1 MTRRRGGGVKGER
14 PIWPVI
20 SSLSALH
27 SLEHS
32 ERFMKLY
39 REEKRRQGIEVTRR
53 RRGRVKK
60 GESNL
65 ASNQFPKCSPQS
77 GTPR

>member
-1 MTRRRGGGVKGER
+1 MLSTVWNTQRGSQCYTEKRRGRKEIEVTRRRGGGVKGER

-39 REEKRRQGIEVTRR
+39 REEKMEEEDG
-53 RRGRVKK
+53 GD
-60 GESNL
+60 
-65 ASNQFPKCSPQS
+65 
-77 GTPR
+77 